1 MDKIFRSVHQNL
13 RDNLVDVVEQID
25 RSEMIDQERLQS
37 LWDESNK
44 SMVLLP

>member
-1 MDKIFRSVHQNL
+1 MEKIFRAVHQNL